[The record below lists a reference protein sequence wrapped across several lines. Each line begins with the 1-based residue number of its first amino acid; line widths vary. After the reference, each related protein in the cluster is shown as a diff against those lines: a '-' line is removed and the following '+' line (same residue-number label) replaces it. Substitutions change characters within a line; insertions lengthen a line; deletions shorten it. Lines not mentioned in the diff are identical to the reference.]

1 MARSCTLCTN
11 PSREDIDL
19 LLADGVSVTALAA
32 RYGFSESAGY
42 RHKNQHTERPSL
54 DLLELPDL
62 TSRVTEVADSLRRA
76 RVRAEATSNG
86 TAAVRAAAA
95 ELRALDTLSTRLGI
109 DDLSL
114 TTFIDDAAAA
124 LRRVVRLA
132 MADADL
138 LESLD
143 RYAET
148 RVMAKT
154 AREELTR
161 RTDIKK

>member
-1 MARSCTLCTN
+1 MARPCSVCAL
-11 PSREDIDL
+11 SMRSDIDQ

-42 RHKNQHTERPSL
+42 RHKNSHTERPSL

-62 TSRVTEVADSLRRA
+62 TSRVAEVADSLRRA
-76 RVRAEATSNG
+76 RVRAEVTSNG
-86 TAAVRAAAA
+86 TVAVRAAAA

-114 TTFIDDAAAA
+114 TTLIDETTAA

-132 MADADL
+132 MDNPDL
-138 LESLD
+138 LDSLD
-143 RYAET
+143 QHSET
-148 RVMAKT
+148 RVVAKT
-154 AREELTR
+154 ARDELAR
-161 RTDIKK
+161 RLEK